1 MRSALALALLLAA
14 GGAFAGPIGA
24 GDPHAA
30 SATGFPGV
38 YLASAELAL
47 SGEPRYGSRLLDA
60 LETHLQAVAVMTNA
74 REVADYLEQ
83 SAGSEGVESLRRAL
97 GREPLD
103 PLKAAALLLADALAR
118 PEQLHEVLD
127 GLESLKPGVGRH
139 AAELLRG
146 IKGTGEKKLL
156 AALHAAAEKRRGEQ
170 TASYYSGGRLA
181 VLFDATSV
189 EGPEG
194 VVLQDPD
201 AEPRETGPRP
211 GSRARTPDESRSARP
226 C

>member
-1 MRSALALALLLAA
+1 MRSALAVAALLAA
-14 GGAFAGPIGA
+14 GRALAGPSGS

-38 YLASAELAL
+38 YLASTGLAL
-47 SGEPRYGSRLLDA
+47 AAEPRYGSRLLDA
-60 LETHLQAVAVMTNA
+60 LETHLQAVAVMTNS
-74 REVADYLEQ
+74 REVSDYLEQ
-83 SAGSEGVESLRRAL
+83 SAGSEGVASLRRAL

-139 AAELLRG
+139 AAGLLRAA
-146 IKGTGEKKLL
+146 KGTGEKKLI
-156 AALHAAAEKRRGEQ
+156 AALHAAAEKHRGEQ
-170 TASYYSGGRLA
+170 APGYYSGGRLA

-189 EGPEG
+189 EGPGG
-194 VVLQDPD
+194 VVLQEPD

-211 GSRARTPDESRSARP
+211 GSRARTPDASRPARP
-226 C
+226 